1 MPSTMPTPATAL
13 DHERTIITAVELSA
27 RSWLV
32 GAQVP
37 SVLRQCRQKLAPSA
51 KALLEQLGRWRQRA
65 ERAGK
70 RVSRVV
76 VAYEA
81 GRDGF
86 WLARW
91 LIAHGIEVYVIQ
103 PASVPVDRRARR
115 AKTDALD
122 VEMLLRTTLAWLRGE
137 PRVCSMVPIPS
148 EAEEDGRRP
157 LRERQELIKER
168 LAITSK
174 IDGLMATLGIGGYRP
189 LRRDRR
195 EQVEILR
202 RPSGDPLPVHAQAR
216 LTRLLDRLELVLEQI
231 KDLEKARDAVVAQ
244 DDVGSGGETDSML
257 RKLAGLK
264 GIGPELATLLAWEAF
279 VRPFRHR
286 RALAGYAGL
295 TGTPFASGGR
305 QREQGIGKAG
315 HRRLRA
321 ALVEL
326 AWLWLRY
333 QPDSTLAA
341 WFRERTRAAGSRTRK
356 VMIVALARKL
366 FVALWRFCRDG
377 VIPQGAAFKT
387 AMA

>member
-13 DHERTIITAVELSA
+13 DYESTIITAVELSA

-51 KALLEQLGRWRQRA
+51 EALLEHLGRLRQRA

-103 PASVPVDRRARR
+103 PSSVPVDRRARR

-168 LAITSK
+168 LAITNK
-174 IDGLMATLGIGGYRP
+174 IDGMMATLGIGGYRP

-195 EQVEILR
+195 EQVETLR
-202 RPSGDPLPVHAQAR
+202 QPSGAPLPVHAQAR

-231 KDLEKARDAVVAQ
+231 QGLEKARDAVVAQ
-244 DDVGSGGETDSML
+244 DDVVSGGEADSMI
-257 RKLAGLK
+257 RTLAGLK

-279 VRPFRHR
+279 VRPFRNR

-295 TGTPFASGGR
+295 TGTPFASGGT

-315 HRRLRA
+315 NRRLRA

-341 WFRERTRAAGSRTRK
+341 WFRDRTRAAGSRTRK

-377 VIPQGAAFKT
+377 VTPEGAAFKT

>member
-13 DHERTIITAVELSA
+13 DYESTIITAVELSA
-27 RSWLV
+27 SSWLV

-51 KALLEQLGRWRQRA
+51 EALLEHLGRLRQRA

-91 LIAHGIEVYVIQ
+91 LIAHGIEVHVIQ

-157 LRERQELIKER
+157 SRERQDLIRER
-168 LAITSK
+168 LALTNK
-174 IDGLMATLGIGGYRP
+174 IDGVLATLGVDGYRP
-189 LRRDRR
+189 LHRDRR
-195 EQVEILR
+195 ECLEALR
-202 RPSGDPLPVHAQAR
+202 RPGGGPLPAHAKAR

-231 KDLEKARDAVVAQ
+231 RVLEEARDAVVAQ
-244 DDVGSGGETDSML
+244 DAVPRSEAEGLVRRLVGV
-257 RKLAGLK
+257 K

-279 VRPFRHR
+279 VRPFRDR
-286 RALAGYAGL
+286 RALAAYAGL
-295 TGTPFASGGR
+295 TGTPFDSGDKR
-305 QREQGIGKAG
+305 REQGIGKAG
-315 HRRLRA
+315 NRRLRA

-333 QPDSTLAA
+333 QPQSALAA
-341 WFRERTRAAGSRTRK
+341 WFRSRTGSVGGRMRK

-366 FVALWRFCRDG
+366 LVALWRFCRHG
-377 VIPQGAAFKT
+377 VLPEGVTLKAV
-387 AMA
+387 